1 MKPEG
6 RKKVK
11 FPGKKDVHPKRGF
24 INWWEDI
31 ACFISRKTRK
41 QKFNKQIKD
50 EL

>member
-11 FPGKKDVHPKRGF
+11 FPRKRDVHPKRGF

-31 ACFISRKTRK
+31 AALVSRKTRK
-41 QKFNKQIKD
+41 QKIQKD
-50 EL
+50 IDNEL